1 MTAGEFVYLIRADK
15 SQLNSTLDSAE
26 KDTKSWGSKISAW
39 TVAKG
44 QMIANVATKA
54 VTKVFDMSSKLI
66 VGAVNAAKEYEQ
78 LVGGVDTLFK
88 DSSEKV
94 QKYAAEAY
102 KNVGISA
109 NEYMQNVTSFSA
121 SLLQSLG
128 SDTDKAAEIAD
139 MAMVDMADNANKM
152 GTAMDSIQH
161 AYQGFAKQNYTMLDN
176 LKLGYGGTKTEM
188 ERLLKDAEKLTKK
201 KYDIKNLSDVY
212 EAIHAIQE
220 EMGIA
225 GTTKKEAMETV
236 EGSMNAAKAAWQDV
250 LTAMGNGKDVKKAI
264 KNFAGTAKTALHNYA
279 PVLRNAVEG
288 IVEGAKALA
297 PELGNIINEVGRGL
311 FGKQWDITINWIQ
324 NAWNDVNEAFDTAVK
339 WVGNAYKVTVEW
351 IQNAW
356 NTVTNAFA
364 DAKAWAEDKYN
375 AVVEWS
381 QNAWDTVKDAFDDAK
396 EWINKTFQTTVEWV
410 NKAWD
415 TVSGAFNS
423 AVEWVDKTRKATIE
437 WVNNAWDDVTNA
449 FTEAGKWAEKT
460 FPTTIKW
467 VRESWALVSASFT
480 AAREW
485 AGKTFDSTIKWVQ
498 EAWDDVKDAI
508 TQVGKGVWDNV
519 VNFSLGLTDAVT
531 SFINRIKQPINVL
544 VNFLKGGTTS
554 FDEEGNM
561 TVDYGDHHEY
571 ESADG
576 GGGAGHSFAKGVWR
590 VPYDMTARIHKDE
603 QILTPSQA
611 RQNGNNGNADYE
623 VIAGMIG
630 TEIKAAFDRLGVY
643 LYGDK
648 VGDMTSK
655 RVNKNIRARSYAVQ
669 RAMGG

>member
-54 VTKVFDMSSKLI
+54 VTKVFDVSSKLI

-188 ERLLKDAEKLTKK
+188 KRLLKDAEKLTKK

-212 EAIHAIQE
+212 EAIHAIQK

-236 EGSMNAAKAAWQDV
+236 EGSMKAAQAAWQDV
-250 LTAMGNGKDVKKAI
+250 LMAMGNGKDVKKAI

-311 FGKQWDITINWIQ
+311 FGKTWDITINWIQ
-324 NAWNDVNEAFDTAVK
+324 NAWDDVQTAFNTAVE

-364 DAKAWAEDKYN
+364 DAKKWVEDKYK
-375 AVVEWS
+375 AVIDWAV
-381 QNAWDTVKDAFDDAK
+381 NAWDTVKGAFDNAKAWVKDKYEAVVEWAQRKFSYIQHAFDDVKDWVTGKFNAV
-396 EWINKTFQTTVEWV
+396 VEWV
-410 NKAWD
+410 QK
-415 TVSGAFNS
+415 
-423 AVEWVDKTRKATIE
+423 
-437 WVNNAWDDVTNA
+437 
-449 FTEAGKWAEKT
+449 
-460 FPTTIKW
+460 
-467 VRESWALVSASFT
+467 
-480 AAREW
+480 
-485 AGKTFDSTIKWVQ
+485 
-498 EAWDDVKDAI
+498 AWDDVKNAI
-508 TQVGKGVWDNV
+508 AEVAVGIWNNT
-519 VNFSLGLTDAVT
+519 VNFFLGIVDAVNEY
-531 SFINRIKQPINVL
+531 IEKIKKPINVA
-544 VNFLKGGTTS
+544 VNFLKGTDQTSGATIGTTGGFGIPYKQDPTEKETGSIPWAVSMPS
-554 FDEEGNM
+554 FM
-561 TVDYGDHHEY
+561 AH
-571 ESADG
+571 
-576 GGGAGHSFAKGVWR
+576 AKGAWR
-590 VPYDMTARIHKDE
+590 IPYDNYPALLHRDE
-603 QILTPSQA
+603 QVLTASQA
-611 RQNGNNGNADYE
+611 RQSGGDVDYE

-630 TEIKAAFDRLGVY
+630 TEIKSAFDRLGVY

-648 VGDMTSK
+648 VGDMTSR
-655 RVNKNIRARSYAVQ
+655 RVDKNIRAKSYAVQ

>member
-54 VTKVFDMSSKLI
+54 VTKVFDVSSKLI

-236 EGSMNAAKAAWQDV
+236 EGSMKAAQAAWQDV
-250 LTAMGNGKDVKKAI
+250 LMAMGNGKDVKKAI

-311 FGKQWDITINWIQ
+311 FGKTWDITINWIQ
-324 NAWNDVNEAFDTAVK
+324 NAWDDVQTAFNTAVE

-364 DAKAWAEDKYN
+364 DAKAWVEDKYN
-375 AVVEWS
+375 AVIDWAV
-381 QNAWDTVKDAFDDAK
+381 NAWDTVKGAFDDAK
-396 EWINKTFQTTVEWV
+396 AWVKDKYEAVVEWAQKKFSYIQHAFDDVKDWVTGKFNAVVEWV
-410 NKAWD
+410 QK
-415 TVSGAFNS
+415 
-423 AVEWVDKTRKATIE
+423 
-437 WVNNAWDDVTNA
+437 
-449 FTEAGKWAEKT
+449 
-460 FPTTIKW
+460 
-467 VRESWALVSASFT
+467 
-480 AAREW
+480 
-485 AGKTFDSTIKWVQ
+485 
-498 EAWDDVKDAI
+498 AWDDVKNAI
-508 TQVGKGVWDNV
+508 AEVAVGVWNNT
-519 VNFSLGLTDAVT
+519 VNFILGLVTTVNEYIEKIKKPTRTTD
-531 SFINRIKQPINVL
+531 IQ
-544 VNFLKGGTTS
+544 
-554 FDEEGNM
+554 
-561 TVDYGDHHEY
+561 
-571 ESADG
+571 ES
-576 GGGAGHSFAKGVWR
+576 R
-590 VPYDMTARIHKDE
+590 
-603 QILTPSQA
+603 
-611 RQNGNNGNADYE
+611 
-623 VIAGMIG
+623 
-630 TEIKAAFDRLGVY
+630 
-643 LYGDK
+643 
-648 VGDMTSK
+648 
-655 RVNKNIRARSYAVQ
+655 
-669 RAMGG
+669 